1 MENKLRLKIV
11 PGGFAIARWVKE
23 GFLEQLSYPFP
34 TIEMAKQY
42 LSIANYELRFIP
54 SALPVIN
61 ERFINQFEG
70 RGASH

>member
-34 TIEMAKQY
+34 TIETARQF
-42 LSIANYELRFIP
+42 LSIADYELKFIP
-54 SALPVIN
+54 SVLPVIS
-61 ERFINQFEG
+61 RRFEG
-70 RGASH
+70 